1 MSDSVCAMVLSFI
14 TNDPA
19 LAIAAGGIDR
29 VFIDLERMGKAERQ
43 FGRALFISDHK
54 IGDVRRMKEAV
65 PSAKIM
71 VRIDP
76 LHDHTKQQIDRVISY
91 GASSIMLP
99 YFHSMDK
106 AKEFVDIIAGRAV
119 AALLVET
126 PESVAVL
133 PALCR
138 LAGVGEIHTGLN
150 DLSIALKYAFLFD
163 VIADG
168 TIDRICGILRDGG
181 VPFGFGGIGSLS
193 RKDLPVDP
201 ECVLAEQVLQGAT
214 RGWLSRTFREVPAA
228 KLPEEVCKIRNAIEF
243 WRSAD
248 PGAQAEIRAQ
258 LRCQILSASANIDHS
273 AQMR

>member
-1 MSDSVCAMVLSFI
+1 MVAKPVRSAGKVTVGRSSARCGGRRCAPPDVSGSRPLRSGLTNASVRSWALSGHRYSSSSS
-14 TNDPA
+14 PS
-19 LAIAAGGIDR
+19 
-29 VFIDLERMGKAERQ
+29 
-43 FGRALFISDHK
+43 GR
-54 IGDVRRMKEAV
+54 R
-65 PSAKIM
+65 
-71 VRIDP
+71 
-76 LHDHTKQQIDRVISY
+76 
-91 GASSIMLP
+91 
-99 YFHSMDK
+99 
-106 AKEFVDIIAGRAV
+106 
-119 AALLVET
+119 
-126 PESVAVL
+126 
-133 PALCR
+133 C
-138 LAGVGEIHTGLN
+138 
-150 DLSIALKYAFLFD
+150 
-163 VIADG
+163 
-168 TIDRICGILRDGG
+168 TIFSILRDGG